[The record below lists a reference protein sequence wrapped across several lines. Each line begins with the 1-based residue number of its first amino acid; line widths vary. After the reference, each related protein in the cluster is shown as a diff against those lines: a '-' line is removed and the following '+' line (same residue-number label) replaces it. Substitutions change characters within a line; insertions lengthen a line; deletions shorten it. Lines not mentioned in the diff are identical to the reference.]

1 MSTQLEELGIELREG
16 YHPEHLQ
23 PKPDLVIIGNALSR
37 GNPAVETVLRKGLLT
52 PQDLSGWHKR
62 CFRTS
67 GSWGLRVLT
76 VKPPPVPCWRGCSNT
91 PGQAG
96 LPNWRRD
103 KEFSPVGFIGR
114 V

>member
-1 MSTQLEELGIELREG
+1 MYPPMSTQLEELGIELREG

-37 GNPAVETVLRKGLLT
+37 VIWPSKQFCVKSCCT
-52 PQDLSGWHKR
+52 PQDRSGWRKQ

-67 GSWGLRVLT
+67 GSWGLRVLM

-91 PGQAG
+91 PG
-96 LPNWRRD
+96 P
-103 KEFSPVGFIGR
+103 SR
-114 V
+114 VT